1 MKKLKM
7 KIKKLKKKI
16 KKLKKKKKMI
26 TKVLIPKMIDQL
38 IKNIFGILKLCRKY
52 KLMKLLAVNST

>member
-16 KKLKKKKKMI
+16 KKLKKKMI